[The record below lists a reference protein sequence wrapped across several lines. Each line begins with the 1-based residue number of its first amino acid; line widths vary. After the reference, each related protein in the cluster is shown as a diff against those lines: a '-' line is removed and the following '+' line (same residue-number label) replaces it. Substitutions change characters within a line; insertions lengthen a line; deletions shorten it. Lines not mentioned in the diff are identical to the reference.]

1 MCFSNQNTFLSPDF
15 AESSILPG
23 SLELDFITLFAMMAV
38 FYLVSRIACSVNAYD
53 LPALRAVISC
63 ESNNLQQRLHK
74 GALNQ
79 L

>member
-1 MCFSNQNTFLSPDF
+1 
-15 AESSILPG
+15 
-23 SLELDFITLFAMMAV
+23 MMAV